1 MCYYN
6 GQKVTRI
13 EFIRLKNLEK
23 VIAKYS
29 FLNRDLL
36 IGFDYGK
43 SAVLKRV
50 EGDENFEIVEMEWG
64 FLPDSIK
71 NRQQAERF
79 RIGYK
84 KENGQWQEPI
94 LTLNAMSEEMLLP
107 KKMYR
112 EAALSRRCLVL
123 SSGFFEWRHVFPI
136 GKRTGL
142 PLKTAVKYPY
152 HIGLKDEPYFYMA
165 GIWQPWKDIE
175 TGEYVETFSVV
186 TTAANKLMEQVHNSK
201 KRMPTILTE
210 DLAWEWLFG
219 NPNEERIS
227 EIARYQFPTE
237 KMEAFTISKD
247 FRTALEPAKPF
258 AYQDLPGLE
267 SMTNVPQSLNLFQ

>member
-6 GQKVTRI
+6 GQKVTHS

-23 VIAKYS
+23 IIAKYS
-29 FLNRDLL
+29 FLNKDLL
-36 IGFDYGK
+36 IGFEYGK
-43 SAVLKRV
+43 SAVLKRIDG
-50 EGDENFEIVEMEWG
+50 EEDFEIVEMEWG
-64 FLPDSIK
+64 FLPGYIR
-71 NRQQAERF
+71 NREQAEKF
-79 RIGYK
+79 RTGYK
-84 KENGQWQEPI
+84 KENGDWQQPI

-112 EAALSRRCLVL
+112 DAALSRRCLVL
-123 SSGFFEWRHVFPI
+123 STGFYEWRHVFPI
-136 GKRTGL
+136 GKKTGK

-152 HIGLKDEPYFYMA
+152 HIGVKDREYFYIA

-175 TGEYVETFSVV
+175 TGEYIETFSVV
-186 TTAANKLMEQVHNSK
+186 TTTANKIMEQIHNSK

-219 NPNEERIS
+219 DLAEERIT

-237 KMEAFTISKD
+237 KMEACTISKD
-247 FRTALEPAKPF
+247 FRSALEPAAPF
-258 AYQDLPGLE
+258 VYEDLPTLE
-267 SMTNVPQSLNLFQ
+267 LV